1 MALAVKNPPANAGDV
16 RDAHSIPG
24 LGRSPG
30 GGHSNPLQCSCL
42 EKPCGQRSLAGYSPQ
57 GHQESDM
64 TEVPL
69 HACKHASQELE
80 AQKGGQAMAE
90 RIKNTAAIP
99 SHLTAASPSHS
110 GLALPMPG
118 SPNSDPCAHF

>member
-1 MALAVKNPPANAGDV
+1 
-16 RDAHSIPG
+16 
-24 LGRSPG
+24 
-30 GGHSNPLQCSCL
+30 
-42 EKPCGQRSLAGYSPQ
+42 
-57 GHQESDM
+57 
-64 TEVPL
+64 
-69 HACKHASQELE
+69 
-80 AQKGGQAMAE
+80 MAE